1 MIHITLTSETVREAI
16 AIATPASVELLSEEP
31 SREYAGAAMSER
43 LPPGQRW
50 IDEPIVY
57 DIAHAAPIELSEA
70 RLRLTGAVANERE
83 LTWADLEGLP
93 RIEVTRDF
101 HCVTR
106 WSVKDIAWRGIA
118 TRTLV
123 DLARPLPG
131 VTWVLALCREG
142 YTTGI
147 PYERFVAEDS
157 LVATHMNDK
166 PLAPEHG
173 QPLRLVV
180 PSLYAWKY
188 AKYLAELRF
197 LAERRRGFWEERG
210 YHDVGDPWREERF
223 REPGDETPA

>member
-31 SREYAGAAMSER
+31 SRGYAGAAMSER
-43 LPPGQRW
+43 LP
-50 IDEPIVY
+50 
-57 DIAHAAPIELSEA
+57 AAPIELSEA

-83 LTWADLEGLP
+83 LTWADLEALP
-93 RIEVTRDF
+93 RIAVTRDF

-197 LAERRRGFWEERG
+197 LTERRRGFWEERG